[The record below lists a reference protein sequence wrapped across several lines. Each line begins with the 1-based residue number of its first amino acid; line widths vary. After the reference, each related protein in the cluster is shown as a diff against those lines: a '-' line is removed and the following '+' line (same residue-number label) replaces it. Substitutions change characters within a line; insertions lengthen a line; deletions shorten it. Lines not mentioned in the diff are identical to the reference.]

1 MDKQKQIE
9 EMAKTYCQNG
19 FKCDDN
25 CQTNGCRVYE
35 VCTELY
41 TAGYRKIP
49 ENAVVLTGVS
59 FENNEGKTL
68 FTAEDWKFSEQL
80 KPMTFTSKEPL
91 SEEAYEGAKA
101 LCMKH
106 CELLPECQKQ
116 VIKETAEKFAEMV
129 SKAFV
134 GLNCI
139 DIDEWNWCQQ
149 KIDEICKEITEGK
162 V

>member
-19 FKCDDN
+19 FKCDDS

-41 TAGYRKIP
+41 NAGYRKIP
-49 ENAVVLTGVS
+49 EGAVVLTRE
-59 FENNEGKTL
+59 ENEKWL
-68 FTAEDWKFSEQL
+68 DWLEL
-80 KPMTFTSKEPL
+80 NM
-91 SEEAYEGAKA
+91 AKA
-101 LCMKH
+101 R
-106 CELLPECQKQ
+106 
-116 VIKETAEKFAEMV
+116 KETAEKFAEMV

-134 GLNCI
+134 GLSCI
-139 DIDEWNWCQQ
+139 DIDEWNWCQN

>member
-41 TAGYRKIP
+41 NAGYRKIP
-49 ENAVVLTGVS
+49 EGAVVMT
-59 FENNEGKTL
+59 EGEYNSLRMLADECKQWR
-68 FTAEDWKFSEQL
+68 WKYCN
-80 KPMTFTSKEPL
+80 MN
-91 SEEAYEGAKA
+91 A
-101 LCMKH
+101 
-106 CELLPECQKQ
+106 
-116 VIKETAEKFAEMV
+116 
-129 SKAFV
+129 
-134 GLNCI
+134 N
-139 DIDEWNWCQQ
+139 
-149 KIDEICKEITEGK
+149 TEGK